1 MQPAN
6 VPTFRLNPSAVSDL
20 LWRDLLGELDLER
33 EAVAA
38 KLTARWQDCEAT
50 RARMAYNT
58 GSISPSTGL
67 ALYGLAARLSPRV
80 MFEIGTFIGKS
91 AVALALGTESA
102 GVSDAVLH
110 TCDGSNDFHLRYPGP
125 TRILG
130 YPRKTS
136 TQALAE
142 LPAGTTVDLFHFD
155 GRLADADLALLQKLV
170 KPTTVFAL
178 DDFEGFEKGVANL
191 SALRA
196 QPALRGHILAYP
208 PDRKLLAEFGLHSK
222 CLTAVLLP
230 AALFGFTSQ

>member
-6 VPTFRLNPSAVSDL
+6 VPLFRLSPSAVADL
-20 LWRDLLGELDLER
+20 VWRDLLGDLDLER
-33 EAVAA
+33 GEVAA
-38 KLTARWQDCEAT
+38 KLAARWRECEAT

-67 ALYGLAARLSPRV
+67 ALYALAARLAPRV

-91 AVALALGTESA
+91 AVALSLGTEAA
-102 GVSDAVLH
+102 GITDAVLH
-110 TCDGSNDFHLRYPGP
+110 TCDGSNDFHLEHPGP
-125 TRILG
+125 TRIVG
-130 YPRKTS
+130 HPRKTS

-142 LPAGTTVDLFHFD
+142 LPPGTAVDLFHFD
-155 GRLADADLALLQKLV
+155 GRLADADLAALQKLV

-178 DDFEGFEKGVANL
+178 DDFEGSEKGVANL
-191 SALRA
+191 TLLRA

-222 CLTAVLLP
+222 CLTAVMLP
-230 AALFGFTSQ
+230 AAMFGFTTQ